1 MGLVRGQTA
10 TTDALRCATIS
21 VCAIAIAACDGPQSA
36 LDPAG
41 VGAARLAR
49 LFAALAVGAA
59 AIWCT
64 TVALALYAAYARHR
78 VDARASGHW
87 LIVGG
92 GVALPV
98 VALAGTLSY
107 GLALLP
113 PLLPSSADGGLEIE
127 VTGEQWWWR
136 IRYLPAAGAPVDVAN
151 EMHLP
156 AGELVEL
163 TLLSDN
169 VIHSFWIPPLGGKA
183 DMIPGRRVRLALEPT
198 EPGVYRGV
206 CAEYCGTSHALMA
219 FRVVVHERLEFE
231 EWLAG
236 QRAPAVVPRSGSAV
250 EGADAFLRNGCSAC
264 HTVRG
269 TAARGTVGPDLTH
282 VGSRLSLA
290 AGTLPNDAAA
300 FSRWLSLA
308 DEIKPGVHM
317 PAFGMLASAEVRAL
331 AEYLEA
337 LQ

>member
-1 MGLVRGQTA
+1 LHSCLV
-10 TTDALRCATIS
+10 TTTPDAVRCATIS
-21 VCAIAIAACDGPQSA
+21 LCAVAVAACDGPQSA

-41 VGAARLAR
+41 VGAERLAG
-49 LFAALAVGAA
+49 LFAALAAGAA
-59 AIWCT
+59 AIWCAA
-64 TVALALYAAYARHR
+64 VALALYATYARR
-78 VDARASGHW
+78 KSSARALGAW
-87 LIVGG
+87 LIIGG

-98 VALAGTLSY
+98 VVLAGTLSY

-113 PLLPSSADGGLEIE
+113 SVLPSSNEGGLEIE

-136 IRYLPAAGAPVDVAN
+136 VRYLPTAGPPVDVAN

-156 AGELVEL
+156 AGEPVEL

-219 FRVVVHERLEFE
+219 FRVVVHERPEFDA
-231 EWLAG
+231 WLAG
-236 QRAPAVVPRSGSAV
+236 QRAPATEPRGALAASGA
-250 EGADAFLRNGCSAC
+250 EAFVRNGCGAC

-269 TAARGTVGPDLTH
+269 TAAHGTVGPDLTH
-282 VGSRLSLA
+282 VGSRLSLG

-300 FSRWLSLA
+300 FGRWLSLTG
-308 DEIKPGVHM
+308 EIKPGVHM
-317 PAFGMLASAEVRAL
+317 PAFGMLPSEEVRAL
-331 AEYLEA
+331 GAYLEA